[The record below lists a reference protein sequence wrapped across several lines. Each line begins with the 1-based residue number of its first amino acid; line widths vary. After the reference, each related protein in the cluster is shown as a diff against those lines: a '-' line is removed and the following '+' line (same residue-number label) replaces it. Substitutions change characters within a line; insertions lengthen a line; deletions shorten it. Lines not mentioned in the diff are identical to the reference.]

1 MKKVIDSDIHDL
13 SDDLLEGLDIEDVAD
28 KNVTVFISDRD
39 KIKVQ
44 DEFVMLFASNLQKL
58 IVNDKITIREMKVLL
73 TIVKFTQFKNV
84 FNVTQKVLA
93 DDAKITASAVSQ
105 VMKKLKAKGLV
116 LHDTDTGVDFLN
128 PYLFLKGSIKEFKK
142 SSIAQQLRFKEFDM
156 DEDIKN
162 PF

>member
-1 MKKVIDSDIHDL
+1 MKRLIESDIENL
-13 SDDLLEGLDIEDVAD
+13 SDDLLEDLDIDDVSD
-28 KNVTVFISDRD
+28 KNVSVFISDRD

-58 IVNDKITIREMKVLL
+58 IVNDKITMREMKVLL
-73 TIVKFTQFKNV
+73 TIAKFTQFKNV
-84 FNVTQKVLA
+84 FNVTQRVLA
-93 DDAKITASAVSQ
+93 DDAKITPSAVSQ

-116 LHDTDTGVDFLN
+116 LHDSQTGVDFLN

-142 SSIAQQLRFKEFDM
+142 SSIAKQLRFKEFDM